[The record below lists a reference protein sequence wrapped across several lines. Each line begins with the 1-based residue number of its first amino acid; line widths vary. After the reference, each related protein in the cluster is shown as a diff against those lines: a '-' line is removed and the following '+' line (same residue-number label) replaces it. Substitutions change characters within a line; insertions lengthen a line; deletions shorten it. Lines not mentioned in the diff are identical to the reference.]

1 MPRKS
6 AENQTALRALRN
18 HLNPIV
24 EQPSL
29 PTDRALKSSSST
41 QKGFGGHGHFPIVL
55 RFDRQHLTQSDT
67 LEFVS
72 GHDAIEELSDLF
84 VFLADTDFADY
95 CPIYE
100 QLARSIAANTQLLEF
115 VLTSASPN
123 TRRGR
128 IPVLFFAATH
138 DRILANPYSEIAAMY
153 RGDST
158 GNPFPP
164 FMDLVDKER
173 EAIITNMRTRSVQTN
188 EAGRSSILSL
198 AFGRARNSVV
208 APTALFEIGPSAGL
222 NLFFDLFRID
232 FMREDTLLAC
242 AGPQEAGVR
251 LTCDVRGPNLPPFP
265 ADQFTPISRS
275 GIDPNPIDVRSEEER
290 RWLQA
295 CVCWPGIAD
304 RPQRLAAALEVAR
317 TSPPHLISGD
327 AVTDLGQALTQIPT
341 SEHLILFATWALA
354 YINAEGRQKVL
365 ATIDK
370 LGTTRD
376 LDFITFEEPRFTSW
390 VEPADAEVFETY
402 LGEGTPTQLSLRS
415 WRNGLCTTT
424 ALAIAHPHGRWIHW
438 LEENHG

>member
-1 MPRKS
+1 MTERDCLGYIPGIDEGPLDEEGFR
-6 AENQTALRALRN
+6 RAQSRN
-18 HLNPIV
+18 HCGANPEI
-24 EQPSL
+24 
-29 PTDRALKSSSST
+29 SSDSERY
-41 QKGFGGHGHFPIVL
+41 PRL
-55 RFDRQHLTQSDT
+55 
-67 LEFVS
+67 VS
-72 GHDAIEELSDLF
+72 ERDPVEELSDLF
-84 VFLADTDFADY
+84 VFLADNDFAGY
-95 CPIYE
+95 SPTYE
-100 QLARSIAANTQLLEF
+100 QLARAIAVDTQLLEF
-115 VLTSASPN
+115 VLTSAGPT

-138 DRILANPYSEIAAMY
+138 DRILANPESEIARVY
-153 RGDST
+153 RGESDSDPLR
-158 GNPFPP
+158 PFLE
-164 FMDLVDKER
+164 LVELER
-173 EAIITNMRTRSVQTN
+173 ESVVHNMRTRSVQTN

-198 AFGRARNSVV
+198 AFGRARTDIV

-242 AGPQEAGVR
+242 TGPQEATVQ

-265 ADQFTPISRS
+265 TDEFTPISRS

-295 CVCWPGIAD
+295 CVCWPGIPD

-327 AVTDLGQALTQIPT
+327 AVTDLGQALAQIST
-341 SEHLILFATWALA
+341 SEHLIVFATWALA

-370 LGTTRD
+370 IGTTRD
-376 LDFITFEEPRFTSW
+376 LDFLTFEEPRFTSW

-402 LGEGTPTQLSLRS
+402 LGEGTPTQLNLRS

-438 LEENHG
+438 LEENRG

>member
-1 MPRKS
+1 V
-6 AENQTALRALRN
+6 
-18 HLNPIV
+18 I
-24 EQPSL
+24 
-29 PTDRALKSSSST
+29 D
-41 QKGFGGHGHFPIVL
+41 
-55 RFDRQHLTQSDT
+55 
-67 LEFVS
+67 
-72 GHDAIEELSDLF
+72 HDAIEELSDLF

-100 QLARSIAANTQLLEF
+100 QLARSIAADTQLLEF

-138 DRILANPYSEIAAMY
+138 DRILANPDSEIAALY
-153 RGDST
+153 RGDSY
-158 GNPFPP
+158 GDPFPP
-164 FMDLVDKER
+164 FMDLVDNER
-173 EAIITNMRTRSVQTN
+173 EAIVTNMRTRSVQTN

-198 AFGRARNSVV
+198 AFGRARNDVV
-208 APTALFEIGPSAGL
+208 AQTALFEIGPSAGL
-222 NLFFDLFRID
+222 NLFFDHFRID
-232 FMREDTLLAC
+232 FMRGDTLLAC
-242 AGPQEAGVR
+242 AGPQDAIVR
-251 LTCDVRGPNLPPFP
+251 LTCDVRGPILPPFP
-265 ADQFTPISRS
+265 AEEFTPISRS

-295 CVCWPGIAD
+295 CVCWPGIPD

-341 SEHLILFATWALA
+341 SEHLIVFATWALA

-365 ATIDK
+365 ATIDEI
-370 LGTTRD
+370 GIARD

>member
-1 MPRKS
+1 M
-6 AENQTALRALRN
+6 
-18 HLNPIV
+18 
-24 EQPSL
+24 
-29 PTDRALKSSSST
+29 
-41 QKGFGGHGHFPIVL
+41 L
-55 RFDRQHLTQSDT
+55 RFDHQHLTQSDT

-72 GHDAIEELSDLF
+72 ERTAIEELSNLF
-84 VFLADTDFADY
+84 VFLADHDFAGY
-95 CPIYE
+95 SPTYE
-100 QLARSIAANTQLLEF
+100 QLARAIAADTKLLEF
-115 VLTSASPN
+115 VETSASPN

-138 DRILANPYSEIAAMY
+138 DRILANPESEIARIY
-153 RGDST
+153 RGESDSDPLQ
-158 GNPFPP
+158 PFRE
-164 FMDLVDKER
+164 LVELER
-173 EAIITNMRTRSVQTN
+173 ETIAHNMRTRSVQTN

-198 AFGRARNSVV
+198 AFGRARNNVV

-222 NLFFDLFRID
+222 NLFFDLFRIEY
-232 FMREDTLLAC
+232 MREDTLLAC
-242 AGPQEAGVR
+242 AGPQEATVQ
-251 LTCDVRGPNLPPFP
+251 LTCDVRGPSLPPFP
-265 ADQFTPISRS
+265 TDKFTPISRS

-327 AVTDLGQALTQIPT
+327 AVTDLGQALTQIPI
-341 SEHLILFATWALA
+341 SEHLIIFATWALA
-354 YINAEGRQKVL
+354 YLNAEGRQKVL
-365 ATIDK
+365 ATIDEI
-370 LGTTRD
+370 GTTRD

-415 WRNGLCTTT
+415 WRDGLCTTT

-438 LEENHG
+438 LEENRG

>member
-1 MPRKS
+1 MTGNAAKH
-6 AENQTALRALRN
+6 QTAPRALRHHPHPLTKEVTLTADWAATSSPSSKQRSSRHS
-18 HLNPIV
+18 HL
-24 EQPSL
+24 
-29 PTDRALKSSSST
+29 A
-41 QKGFGGHGHFPIVL
+41 IVL
-55 RFDRQHLTQSDT
+55 PIKGNRRTEGGT
-67 LEFVS
+67 LRDVS
-72 GHDAIEELSDLF
+72 ERDAIEELSDLF

-100 QLARSIAANTQLLEF
+100 QLARSIAADTQLLEF

-138 DRILANPYSEIAAMY
+138 DRILANSDSEIAAMY

-164 FMDLVDKER
+164 FMDLVNNER
-173 EAIITNMRTRSVQTN
+173 EAIVTNMRTRSVQTN
-188 EAGRSSILSL
+188 EAGRSSILAL
-198 AFGRARNSVV
+198 AFGRARDGVD

-222 NLFFDLFRID
+222 NLFFDHFRID

-242 AGPQEAGVR
+242 TGPQEARVR

-265 ADQFTPISRS
+265 NDEFTPISRS

-317 TSPPHLISGD
+317 KSPPHLISGD
-327 AVTDLGQALTQIPT
+327 AVTDLSRALTQIPI
-341 SEHLILFATWALA
+341 SEHLIVFATWALA

-365 ATIDK
+365 ATMDE

-390 VEPADAEVFETY
+390 VAPADAEVFETY

-438 LEENHG
+438 LEKNHG

>member
-1 MPRKS
+1 MTGNA
-6 AENQTALRALRN
+6 AEDQSALRAGWDHTYPLA
-18 HLNPIV
+18 
-24 EQPSL
+24 EESSL
-29 PTDRALKSSSST
+29 TANRTPTSCGTT
-41 QKGFGGHGHFPIVL
+41 QQSFGGHGHLPIVL
-55 RFDRQHLTQSDT
+55 RFDRQRLTQSDT
-67 LEFVS
+67 LKFVS
-72 GHDAIEELSDLF
+72 EHDAIEELSDLF

-100 QLARSIAANTQLLEF
+100 QLARAIAADTQLLEF

-138 DRILANPYSEIAAMY
+138 DRILANPDSEIAALY
-153 RGDST
+153 RGDSY
-158 GNPFPP
+158 GDPFPP
-164 FMDLVDKER
+164 FMDLLDHER
-173 EAIITNMRTRSVQTN
+173 EAIVTNMRTRSVQTN
-188 EAGRSSILSL
+188 EAGRSAILSL
-198 AFGRARNSVV
+198 AFGRARNDVV

-222 NLFFDLFRID
+222 NLFVDHFRID
-232 FMREDTLLAC
+232 FMRGDTLLAC
-242 AGPQEAGVR
+242 VGPQDAIVQ

-265 ADQFTPISRS
+265 ADEFTPISRS

-295 CVCWPGIAD
+295 CVCWPGIPD

-327 AVTDLGQALTQIPT
+327 AVTDLGQALTQLPT
-341 SEHLILFATWALA
+341 SEHLIIFATWALA

-365 ATIDK
+365 ATIDEI
-370 LGTTRD
+370 GTTRD
-376 LDFITFEEPRFTSW
+376 LDFITFEEPRFTGW
-390 VEPADAEVFETY
+390 VDPADAKVFETY

-424 ALAIAHPHGRWIHW
+424 ALAIAHPHGKWIHW

>member
-1 MPRKS
+1 MTEETS
-6 AENQTALRALRN
+6 LTANRT
-18 HLNPIV
+18 
-24 EQPSL
+24 
-29 PTDRALKSSSST
+29 PTPCGTT
-41 QKGFGGHGHFPIVL
+41 QQGFGGNGHLHIVL
-55 RFDRQHLTQSDT
+55 PFDCEHLTQSDT
-67 LEFVS
+67 LDFVS
-72 GHDAIEELSDLF
+72 EHDAIEELSDLF

-100 QLARSIAANTQLLEF
+100 QLARSIAADAHLLEF

-138 DRILANPYSEIAAMY
+138 DRILANPDSEIAALY
-153 RGDST
+153 RGDSS

-164 FMDLVDKER
+164 FMELVDKER
-173 EAIITNMRTRSVQTN
+173 ESIVMNMRTRSVQTN

-198 AFGRARNSVV
+198 AFGRARNDV
-208 APTALFEIGPSAGL
+208 AVPTALFEIGPSAGL
-222 NLFFDLFRID
+222 NLFFDHFRID
-232 FMREDTLLAC
+232 FMHEDTLLAS
-242 AGPQEAGVR
+242 AGPQEASVR
-251 LTCDVRGPNLPPFP
+251 LSCDVRGPNLPRFP
-265 ADQFTPISRS
+265 TDEFTPISRS

-341 SEHLILFATWALA
+341 SEHLIVFATWALA

-365 ATIDK
+365 ATIDE
-370 LGTTRD
+370 LGTTRN

-402 LGEGTPTQLSLRS
+402 LGEGTPTQLCLRS